1 MDRVGVEE
9 AVECRLSAEDIRN
22 QKILLEY
29 YKMQQEKKEKRKVEK
44 SKKGKKRFVVCWQ
57 YVFLGDST
65 WNEKMDAISPLHF

>member
-1 MDRVGVEE
+1 MDRVGMEE
-9 AVECRLSAEDIRN
+9 AVECRLSAEEIRN

-29 YKMQQEKKEKRKVEK
+29 YKMQQKKKEKRKVEK

-57 YVFLGDST
+57 YAFLGDST

>member
-1 MDRVGVEE
+1 MDGVGMEE
-9 AVECRLSAEDIRN
+9 AVKCRLSAEEIRN

-29 YKMQQEKKEKRKVEK
+29 YKMQQKKKEKRKVEK
-44 SKKGKKRFVVCWQ
+44 SKKGKKRFVVCWH

>member
-1 MDRVGVEE
+1 MDGVGMEE
-9 AVECRLSAEDIRN
+9 AVECRLSAEEIRN

-57 YVFLGDST
+57 YVFLDDSA
-65 WNEKMDAISPLHF
+65 WNEKMGTISPLHF